1 VPEHQEA
8 RQSAAG
14 AVTWRKSLPPKCPL
28 DTQDA
33 CILIGLL
40 AVVVG
45 IALFSLAGRP
55 DRGRCTAGSPGD
67 CVARQ
72 KGDLKNE

>member
-14 AVTWRKSLPPKCPL
+14 AVTWRKSLPPKFPL

-33 CILIGLL
+33 CILVGLL
-40 AVVVG
+40 TMVAG
-45 IALFSLAGRP
+45 IALFSLAAALIVGGALVAILAITWP
-55 DRGRCTAGSPGD
+55 SKRGA
-67 CVARQ
+67 
-72 KGDLKNE
+72 